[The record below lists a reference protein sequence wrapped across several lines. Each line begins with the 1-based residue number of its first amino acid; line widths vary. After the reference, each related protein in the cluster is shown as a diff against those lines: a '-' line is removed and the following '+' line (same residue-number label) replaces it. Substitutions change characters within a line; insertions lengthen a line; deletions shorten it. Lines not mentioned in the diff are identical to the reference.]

1 MFANKR
7 RTTMKVKEI
16 MTQAAVCCGPETN
29 VGRAVELLWER
40 NVGMLPVVDGNG
52 KLIGIVTDRDLCIA
66 MGTRNRLP
74 GDLTV
79 GEIAM
84 QKVFT
89 CKPDDDVHEALSIM
103 SAKQIRRLPVVNREG
118 VPLGILSLD
127 DLVVHSEVGKLR
139 GACDLSSE
147 EVTQSLKK
155 VYGLKYQV
163 VHRKAA
169 VN

>member
-1 MFANKR
+1 
-7 RTTMKVKEI
+7 MKVKEI

-29 VGRAVELLWER
+29 LGRAVELLWER
-40 NVGMLPVVDGNG
+40 NVGMLPVVSNDG

-79 GEIAM
+79 GEVAIR
-84 QKVFT
+84 KVST
-89 CKPDDDVHEALSIM
+89 CKPDDDVHEALGIM
-103 SAKQIRRLPVVNREG
+103 STKQIRRLPVVNNDG
-118 VPLGILSLD
+118 VPQGILSMD

-139 GACDLSSE
+139 GACELSSE

-163 VHRKAA
+163 VRTKAA
-169 VN
+169 VH

>member
-1 MFANKR
+1 
-7 RTTMKVKEI
+7 MKVKEI

-40 NVGMLPVVDGNG
+40 NVGMLPVVGNDG
-52 KLIGIVTDRDLCIA
+52 KLIGVVTDRDLCIA

-74 GDLTV
+74 GELTV
-79 GEIAM
+79 GELAI

-89 CKPDDDVHEALSIM
+89 CKPDDDVHEALGIM
-103 SAKQIRRLPVVNREG
+103 STKQIRRLPVVNNEG
-118 VPLGILSLD
+118 VPQGILSMD

-163 VHRKAA
+163 VRTKAA
-169 VN
+169 VH

>member
-1 MFANKR
+1 
-7 RTTMKVKEI
+7 MKVKEI

-29 VGRAVELLWER
+29 LGRAVELLWER
-40 NVGMLPVVDGNG
+40 NVGMLPVVSNDG

-79 GEIAM
+79 GEVAVR
-84 QKVFT
+84 KVFT
-89 CKPDDDVHEALSIM
+89 CKPDDDVHEALGIM
-103 SAKQIRRLPVVNREG
+103 STKQIRRLPVVNNDG
-118 VPLGILSLD
+118 VPQGILSMD

-139 GACDLSSE
+139 GACELSSE

-163 VHRKAA
+163 VRTKAA
-169 VN
+169 VH

>member
-16 MTQAAVCCGPETN
+16 MTQAAVCCRPETN

-40 NVGMLPVVDGNG
+40 NVGMLPVVDGSG
-52 KLIGIVTDRDLCIA
+52 KLMGIVTDRDLCIA

-79 GEIAM
+79 GEIAI

-118 VPLGILSLD
+118 VPVGILSLD

-163 VHRKAA
+163 VRTKAA